1 MEERLLESDDR
12 YSELGNTYNT
22 LKLRFDD
29 LFRDNSAKDGRISEL
44 AKELDAVE
52 KSNVTNG
59 KFLEMKEDENM
70 QNEVII

>member
-1 MEERLLESDDR
+1 MEERLLEYDDR
-12 YSELGNTYNT
+12 YSKLGNTYNT

-44 AKELDAVE
+44 AKELDAVK

>member
-1 MEERLLESDDR
+1 MEERLLEYDDR
-12 YSELGNTYNT
+12 YSEQGNIYNT
-22 LKLRFDD
+22 LKLRYDD

-44 AKELDAVE
+44 AKELDAVK

-59 KFLEMKEDENM
+59 RFLEMKEDENM

>member
-44 AKELDAVE
+44 AKKLDAVE